1 VVALGDVPDQERNVG
16 DDVDSLDD
24 REDGPERVDHAERGG
39 EERGE
44 DRDTLGTSR
53 DSVDLGNCVGAGIF
67 GSKVLEPDCHLS
79 VRIR

>member
-1 VVALGDVPDQERNVG
+1 MVALGDVPDQKRDVG

-24 REDGPERVDHAERGG
+24 REDGPEWVDHAEGGG

-44 DRDTLGTSR
+44 DGDTLGTSW
-53 DSVDLGNCVGAGIF
+53 DSVDLRNGVGAGIF